1 MMRVYFCPS
10 CGRWRMVSN
19 HLEAECLDCDTPLL
33 LSDIPFGQWVKL
45 DYPMRDQVA
54 AVFLEQKEHSP
65 EEKEQHTLAN
75 IRARKAMEGL
85 LGEPV
90 PSNQPEHED
99 TGYDY

>member
-1 MMRVYFCPS
+1 MMRIYFCPS

-19 HLEAECLDCDTPLL
+19 RLKADCLDCGSALL
-33 LSDIPFGQWVKL
+33 LSDIPFEQWVKL
-45 DYPMRDQVA
+45 DYESRGQVA
-54 AVFLEQKEHSP
+54 EAYLGE
-65 EEKEQHTLAN
+65 
-75 IRARKAMEGL
+75 IRAAEGTEPIASANVRARAVMEGL